1 MAEHHRWTIAPDVPS
16 HLTSS
21 PDEGLLELHPTI
33 LAGLKSG
40 RLALDPVQPAG
51 LVPASRRGTV
61 SGDVLSDPTLEAPV
75 PKGIREKGGRHL
87 LQRAHSS
94 CTERASQAEL
104 VALRVSEDDP
114 ADI

>member
-1 MAEHHRWTIAPDVPS
+1 M
-16 HLTSS
+16 
-21 PDEGLLELHPTI
+21 
-33 LAGLKSG
+33 
-40 RLALDPVQPAG
+40 QPAALCQG
-51 LVPASRRGTV
+51 RADVKLTNTGESSQSRTV

-75 PKGIREKGGRHL
+75 PKGICEKGDRHL

-94 CTERASQAEL
+94 CTERVSQAEL